1 MSKKSKREERI
12 RRNRSNVSLEDFEA
26 LIREYGY
33 IKEGS
38 KHPQAI
44 IGNRVMT
51 YKRENPVKSVYING
65 ILKMIDNTQGVH

>member
-12 RRNRSNVSLEDFEA
+12 RKNRSNVSLEDFEA
-26 LIREYGY
+26 LINQYGH

-44 IGNRVMT
+44 IGNRIMT
-51 YKRENPVKSVYING
+51 YKRENPVKPVYITG
-65 ILKMIDNTQGVH
+65 ILKVIDNIKGVH